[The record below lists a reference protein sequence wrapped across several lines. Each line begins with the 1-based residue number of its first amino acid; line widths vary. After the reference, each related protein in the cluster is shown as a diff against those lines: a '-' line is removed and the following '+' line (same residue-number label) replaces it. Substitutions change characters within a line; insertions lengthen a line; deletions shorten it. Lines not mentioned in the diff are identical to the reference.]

1 MGYAE
6 AYNPNPMNILAISGS
21 LRKESH
27 NANLLRAFAKLAP
40 EGTSV
45 EIVGVGDLP
54 LYDQDAEASYPA
66 EAQALKGKIE
76 AADAIIIATPEY
88 NRSMP
93 GVLKNAIDWASR
105 PWGKNSFKGKTVLTC
120 GVSIGKIGTAV
131 AQSHLKQVMVYLDAQ
146 VVGQPEL
153 YLGPASD
160 IFDAEGNL
168 AHEETKDL
176 LKKALEAL
184 AARAGK

>member
-1 MGYAE
+1 
-6 AYNPNPMNILAISGS
+6 MNILALSGS

-27 NANLLRAFAKLAP
+27 NAALLRAFQKLAP
-40 EGTSV
+40 DGTHI
-45 EIVGVGDLP
+45 EIVGVGNLP
-54 LYDQDAEASYPA
+54 LYDQDAEAAFPP
-66 EAQALKGKIE
+66 EAQALKEKIE

-105 PWGKNSFKGKTVLTC
+105 PWGKNSFKGKPVITA

-131 AQSHLKQVMVYLDAQ
+131 AQSHLKQVMVYLDAH

-168 AHEETKDL
+168 AHEETKEL
-176 LKKALEAL
+176 LKKALETL
-184 AARAGK
+184 TARAGK